1 MAAPDKEDGW
11 VRDITYEN
19 GFLVIQTDPNPDE
32 RAVRTATVNLVY
44 IDGWEVENKQQL
56 FLMQANAKDELGV
69 EVSFIDVRNWGDTDG
84 MKVTDD
90 IYITG
95 YVVSDRN
102 SGNVGDNIQTIQNS
116 IDYTIAQKTAYIES
130 LDGRYGFC
138 IETTTPD
145 DNTFSRYSKVQI
157 LLKGTKVTLQEDP
170 ER

>member
-1 MAAPDKEDGW
+1 
-11 VRDITYEN
+11 
-19 GFLVIQTDPNPDE
+19 
-32 RAVRTATVNLVY
+32 
-44 IDGWEVENKQQL
+44 
-56 FLMQANAKDELGV
+56 MQANAKDELGV

-102 SGNVGDNIQTIQNS
+102 SGNVGDNIQTTQNS

-130 LDGRYGFC
+130 LDGRYGSC

-145 DNTFSRYSKVQI
+145 R
-157 LLKGTKVTLQEDP
+157 
-170 ER
+170 

>member
-1 MAAPDKEDGW
+1 MTVLDKEDGW

-19 GFLVIQTDPNPDE
+19 GFLIIQTDPNPDE

-69 EVSFIDVRNWGDTDG
+69 EVSFIDVRNLGDTDG

-102 SGNVGDNIQTIQNS
+102 SGNVGDNIQTTQNS

-130 LDGRYGFC
+130 LDGRYGFVLKLPQW
-138 IETTTPD
+138 TTIR
-145 DNTFSRYSKVQI
+145 SH
-157 LLKGTKVTLQEDP
+157 VTAKC
-170 ER
+170 RSY